1 MKYIKLLLII
11 IVYSLLC
18 FQTYNKVKVNSISLS
33 TKIGSVIQKDTH
45 KEDIIGNIIIKKIGI
60 NQKLYKI
67 DSTENTVDRN
77 ITILKGSDLFDED
90 NALTIIA
97 AHSGTGPIAYFKDLD
112 KLKQNDEIE
121 IQYKDQNYT
130 YIVKDIWNTKKT
142 GSINVPKNNNKQLV
156 LTTCSP
162 NKNNYQLII
171 NSTLKE

>member
-1 MKYIKLLLII
+1 MKYLKLII
-11 IVYSLLC
+11 IIVIYSLIC
-18 FQTYNKVKVNSISLS
+18 FGTYNKVKVNSISLN
-33 TKIGSVIQKDTH
+33 TKIGTLIQKDKH
-45 KEDIIGNIIIKKIGI
+45 KEDIIGYIIIKKIGI
-60 NQKLYKI
+60 NQELYKI
-67 DSTENTVDRN
+67 DSIENNVDKN
-77 ITILKGSDLFDED
+77 ITILEGSDLFDED

-112 KLKQNDEIE
+112 KLKLNDEIE
-121 IQYKDQNYT
+121 INYNGNNYT

-142 GSINVPKNNNKQLV
+142 GSINVPRQNNKQLV